1 MRNYWNIA
9 LGISLL
15 LHTFFLVGLPYFHF
29 DKNINQ
35 NKKDLKEIELIP
47 TQIEERKIE
56 EETTNLQDI
65 PPPYVEDIM
74 QRLNPLNYKEN
85 IHLTKPTMIEENIKE
100 IILSEVPQDKKVE
113 KLSAYMDYYRL
124 IREKIRRNAYRY
136 YNTQESG
143 EVFLRFTVLKDG
155 RLESIYLDEES
166 VRSNF
171 LREIAL
177 RSIKEAAPF
186 PSFPEEL
193 KNYHQLQFNISIYF
207 KNN

>member
-1 MRNYWNIA
+1 MKSNWNVA

-15 LHTFFLVGLPYFHF
+15 LHTFFLVGLPYFNLN
-29 DKNINQ
+29 KNIDQ
-35 NKKDLKEIELIP
+35 NKKKLKEIELIP
-47 TQIEERKIE
+47 TQIEEKKVE
-56 EETTNLQDI
+56 ELSALKE
-65 PPPYVEDIM
+65 PPPYIEDIM
-74 QRLNPLNYKEN
+74 QKLNPLDYKEN
-85 IHLTKPTMIEENIKE
+85 IALVKPAMIEENIKE
-100 IILSEVPQDKKVE
+100 IILSEIPQDKKME

-136 YNTQESG
+136 YNISESG
-143 EVFLRFTVLKDG
+143 EVFLRFTIFKNG
-155 RLESIYLDEES
+155 RIESIYLDEES
-166 VRSNF
+166 VRSKF

-193 KNYHQLQFNISIYF
+193 KSYNHLRFNISIYF